1 MMLSEVVAMGEP
13 QFLALDDWGQDSLRY
28 LALGNQAGVHV
39 ATVLFDRVST
49 EARALEIFDPEGITW
64 TWVDPQ
70 FDVKLAGQPVDS
82 VTALQS
88 LAYLLKAQ
96 DDPTR

>member
-28 LALGNQAGVHV
+28 LALGNQSGTHV
-39 ATVLFDRVST
+39 ATVVFDRVTT

-64 TWVDPQ
+64 TWVDTG
-70 FDVKLAGQPVDS
+70 FNIMLEGQRVDS

-88 LAYLLKAQ
+88 LAYLLKAK
-96 DDPTR
+96 DDPS